1 LSNNLNPKDKEYRL
15 MNTLIAFVNHR
26 FIRWGIALAWTLY
39 LTILLLQPEL
49 QPILPTGL
57 PPAPPSLERE
67 IFYTS
72 MHLLFFGITAV
83 LWCFALEKDLSL
95 VMVMLIAALFL
106 VSFGFVTE
114 LAQGTVA
121 GRTPQ
126 VSDMLANITGVCL
139 GLALFRWGTRQNFR
153 WMV

>member
-1 LSNNLNPKDKEYRL
+1 MTSLLRFANN
-15 MNTLIAFVNHR
+15 R

-49 QPILPTGL
+49 QQLIPTGI

-67 IFYTS
+67 IFFTV
-72 MHLLFFGITAV
+72 MHLFFFGTTAV
-83 LWCFALEKDLSL
+83 LWCFALEKELAPTMAL
-95 VMVMLIAALFL
+95 LIAAIFL
-106 VSFGFVTE
+106 LSFGFVTE

-126 VSDMLANITGVCL
+126 MGDMLANITGVCL
-139 GLALFRWGTRQNFR
+139 GLALFRWGTSLKWFQA
-153 WMV
+153 